1 MKLKRKAAFALL
13 VGMLAPG
20 ASLVGPA
27 SAAPAITAWG
37 TVASA
42 PAGAFGELF
51 GVAAP
56 AADDAV
62 AVGDARA
69 LQPSGFLGRYTSYA
83 EHWNGTSWA
92 ATPVPAPA
100 TPYANPSAQLKSVSA
115 AGRADA
121 WAVGYVGD
129 PSGFA
134 TKTLAYHWNGT
145 AWLQAATPNPGG
157 PSEENRLLDVAARS
171 ANDVWAVGDYVNYP
185 ARSLLLHWNGT
196 AWAQVAVPNVGTL
209 TAVAVDA
216 TNVWV
221 AGGSTVQRLT
231 AGRWTTLSAQPQPY
245 VFVRDLAVSAG
256 QLWVAGSTSYDLISG
271 GVGYRSYASVW
282 NGARWTVVGSS
293 GQAVN
298 GVAATARG
306 VVAAID
312 AGTATLTAAGAN
324 TTEVTPVTQGVLNAV
339 AVDPTGRAWAVGSN
353 STFDYTT
360 STGTTAPALITS
372 PGIGQGGLVVAAG
385 ASGATVTAIGADNV
399 SFTADETGTAQR
411 GGLHAGTYTVITS
424 FGGCTP
430 GIATAVVAAG
440 IATTINAPVR
450 CP

>member
-1 MKLKRKAAFALL
+1 MKWSRGAPFALI
-13 VGMLAPG
+13 VGTLLLG
-20 ASLVGPA
+20 TGFA
-27 SAAPAITAWG
+27 SAASAASPIPAWG

-56 AADDAV
+56 AADDAL
-62 AVGDARA
+62 AVGDSRA
-69 LQPSGFLGRYTSYA
+69 LQPSGFLGRYTNYA

-196 AWAQVAVPNVGTL
+196 AWAQVAVPNVGIL

-298 GVAATARG
+298 GVAATAQG

-324 TTEVTPVTQGVLNAV
+324 TTEVTPVTLGVLNAV

-353 STFDYTT
+353 S
-360 STGTTAPALITS
+360 APALITS
-372 PGIGQGGLVVAAG
+372 PGIGQGGLVVGAG
-385 ASGATVTAIGADNV
+385 ASGATVSAIGPDNV

-424 FGGCTP
+424 LGGCTP
-430 GIATAVVAAG
+430 GIATVTVTAG
-440 IATTINAPVR
+440 IATTVTAPVH

>member
-1 MKLKRKAAFALL
+1 MKWKRGAPLVLMLGTLL
-13 VGMLAPG
+13 PG
-20 ASLVGPA
+20 ASFASPVSAA
-27 SAAPAITAWG
+27 SAVPAWG

-69 LQPSGFLGRYTSYA
+69 VQPSGFLGRYTSYA
-83 EHWNGTSWA
+83 EHWNGTTWT
-92 ATPVPAPA
+92 ATPVPAPS
-100 TPYANPSAQLKSVSA
+100 TTYVNPWAHLKSVAA
-115 AGRADA
+115 AGRADS
-121 WAVGYVGD
+121 WAVGYVED

-145 AWLQAATPNPGG
+145 TWVQAATPNPGG
-157 PSEENRLLDVAARS
+157 TSAANRLLDVAARAS
-171 ANDVWAVGDYVNYP
+171 NDVWAVGDYGNYP

-209 TAVAVDA
+209 TAVVVDA
-216 TNVWV
+216 TSVWV
-221 AGGSTVQRLT
+221 AGGSTVQRMT
-231 AGRWTTLSAQPQPY
+231 ATGWTTLRAQPQSSVY
-245 VFVRDLAVSAG
+245 VRDLAVSAG

-282 NGARWTVVGSS
+282 NGARWTVVGGA

-298 GVAATARG
+298 GIAATSRG

-312 AGTATLTAAGAN
+312 AGTATLSAAGGN

-339 AVDPTGRAWAVGSN
+339 AVDPTGRAWAVGSS

-360 STGTTAPALITS
+360 FTGTTAPALITS

-385 ASGATVTAIGADNV
+385 ASGATVSAIGPDNV
-399 SFTADETGTAQR
+399 SFTADDTGTARR

-430 GIATAVVAAG
+430 GIATVTVTAG
-440 IATTINAPVR
+440 VATTVTAPVN